1 MILSLWFIAYSACT
15 PNQPAAATEAP
26 LKETV
31 EVLEPEPTS
40 IPPSATTPVS
50 ILDTTAGWA
59 APFCVEPELENE
71 FQIECSDGALIISQS
86 PARKGV
92 DIAMERAY
100 PLEYKGDFDLQVSTI
115 SSPYEINM
123 LDVNQYGLFLT
134 NPDEIRYKLL
144 LKGQMI
150 GMEIW
155 SIGEIPT
162 LVEKLNMTYS
172 DFLAPQGEKNT
183 FKLACRADYC
193 DLFINDNR
201 VTRLP
206 IDMSKGINQV
216 GIHSSSAWDEKFG
229 SVVFEELNIT
239 ATPAAEESL
248 PPLEITD
255 DLRSDHNTFSTLGLA
270 GAFHDYMED
279 GFHFSPLIPFD
290 YYATTVETLFSDVVI
305 STMVVMDINPEQSAS
320 QYGGVICRSSDD
332 GFYGAVIRADG
343 TYSIYRY
350 TPQRSFA
357 LLAEKRSEAIRSG
370 REENKIT
377 LECKGQQINFFIN
390 DIQVESLVDTRYGL
404 RFGRVGLFTKAGSE
418 PNPDAIVFRD
428 LIIK

>member
-1 MILSLWFIAYSACT
+1 M
-15 PNQPAAATEAP
+15 
-26 LKETV
+26 
-31 EVLEPEPTS
+31 PEPTGIS
-40 IPPSATTPVS
+40 PSATAPVS
-50 ILDTTAGWA
+50 ILDTKAGWA
-59 APFCVEPELENE
+59 APFCVQPEVENE
-71 FQIECSDGALIISQS
+71 FQIKCSDGALIITQS
-86 PARKGV
+86 SARKRV
-92 DIAMERAY
+92 DITIEQAY
-100 PLEYKGDFDLQVSTI
+100 PLDYKGDFYLQVSTT
-115 SSPYEINM
+115 SFPYETNT

-134 NPDEIRYKLL
+134 NQDGIRYKLL
-144 LKGQMI
+144 LKAQTI
-150 GMEIW
+150 GMETW
-155 SIGEIPT
+155 SMGETPT
-162 LVEKLNMTYS
+162 LVDKLNMTYS

-183 FKLACRADYC
+183 LELACRADYC

-206 IDMSKGINQV
+206 IDMSNGINGV

-229 SVVFEELNIT
+229 SVLFEDLNIT
-239 ATPAAEESL
+239 AAPAAEESL
-248 PPLEITD
+248 PLLEIMD
-255 DLRSDHNTFSTLGLA
+255 DLHSDNNTFSTLGLA

-290 YYATTVETLFSDVVI
+290 YYASTVETLFSDVVI
-305 STMVVMDINPEQSAS
+305 STVVVMDIDPEQSAS

-357 LLAEKRSEAIRSG
+357 LLAEKRSEVIHSG

-404 RFGRVGLFTKAGSE
+404 RFGRVGLFTKAGGE
-418 PNPDAIVFRD
+418 PNPDAVVFLD
-428 LIIK
+428 LQIKAVIE